1 MCASCWRWAVCPDFN
16 ICENLGFR
24 AYQMSH
30 GIPHPSFS
38 TLRRTFDGLQTKLII
53 GPRAEWVEDA
63 MKPYT
68 ITLAGLPISF
78 IPKVNVGA
86 DGWSSDSL
94 HHFISILCSTG
105 RLEVGSSRVGG
116 IVQELLPCGE
126 IARLPHVQQRPQPSL
141 AEAKKV
147 ADHLVRPAQT
157 RRRRAVARSAVPDAE
172 AVLHHDTQSS
182 PLQ

>member
-1 MCASCWRWAVCPDFN
+1 M
-16 ICENLGFR
+16 
-24 AYQMSH
+24 
-30 GIPHPSFS
+30 
-38 TLRRTFDGLQTKLII
+38 KL
-53 GPRAEWVEDA
+53 
-63 MKPYT
+63 YT

-94 HHFISILCSTG
+94 HHFISIVCSTG

-147 ADHLVRPAQT
+147 AEPFGPSGTDTATGSRGPRRSSRRGGSPA
-157 RRRRAVARSAVPDAE
+157 S
-172 AVLHHDTQSS
+172 
-182 PLQ
+182 